1 MSNFDSFAYSDLVA
15 GFILNDCVQTQHQ
28 QTPGAEG
35 QEKVSCLFVLHS
47 SYNRQKWK

>member
-35 QEKVSCLFVLHS
+35 QEGQEGLLVCFT
-47 SYNRQKWK
+47 